1 MHPTYFRIELDNV
14 CDIKTSFNYASAQA
28 LAYKD
33 IIDVKFVSNKGDKNV
48 DRTKKATNL
57 SNEHEVSERN
67 NSNKEIVNAGADN
80 RENIFLLH
88 LSNFELNKLQTQ
100 VKDFV
105 YIIQTDQKYHNAL
118 ADITNQSMI
127 ALIIEPVE
135 SCRNNKTSVIAIAT
149 ATNVYIFDILYLGKV
164 FPDLGRILE
173 AKYPRKVVHNGHKIV
188 DNLQHRQNV
197 NLSGIFDTFVAYC
210 LVSDDKTQRS
220 LEETIQDTLN
230 LPLTYFETEETERNP
245 FKPYKRPLTN
255 ARLSLI
261 AKKALLQLKL
271 AEYILHKQMLKNFHH
286 HCEQISNT
294 YVVKVTLVLCN
305 KQRKSYRFY

>member
-14 CDIKTSFNYASAQA
+14 CDIKTNFNYASAQA
-28 LAYKD
+28 LAYND
-33 IIDVKFVSNKGDKNV
+33 IIDVKFVSNKYDKNV
-48 DRTKKATNL
+48 KVDGIKKAANR
-57 SNEHEVSERN
+57 SNSD
-67 NSNKEIVNAGADN
+67 KEFVNAGTSN
-80 RENIFLLH
+80 RENTFLLR
-88 LSNFELNKLQTQ
+88 LSNVELSKLQSQ

-105 YIIQTDQKYHNAL
+105 YIIQTDKKYHNAL

-164 FPDLGRILE
+164 FPDFGRILE
-173 AKYPRKVVHNGHKIV
+173 TKYPRKIVHNSHCIV
-188 DNLQHRQNV
+188 DHLQHRQNV
-197 NLSGIFDTFVAYC
+197 KLSGIFDTFVAYC
-210 LVSDDKTQRS
+210 LVSDDKTHRS

-230 LPLTYFETEETERNP
+230 MPFTYFVTEETETNP

-255 ARLSLI
+255 AWLSSI

-271 AEYILHKQMLKNFHH
+271 AEYLLHKQMLKNFYL

-294 YVVKVTLVLCN
+294 YVAK
-305 KQRKSYRFY
+305 

>member
-14 CDIKTSFNYASAQA
+14 CDIKTSFNYDSAQA
-28 LAYKD
+28 LAYND

-57 SNEHEVSERN
+57 SNQHEISERN
-67 NSNKEIVNAGADN
+67 NSNKEVVNAGTDN
-80 RENIFLLH
+80 RENTFLLH

-105 YIIQTDQKYHNAL
+105 YIVQTDQKYHNAL
-118 ADITNQSMI
+118 ADITNQSLI

-164 FPDLGRILE
+164 YPDFGRILE
-173 AKYPRKVVHNGHKIV
+173 AKYPRKVVHNSHKIV
-188 DNLQHRQNV
+188 DHLQHRQNV

-210 LVSDDKTQRS
+210 LVSDDKTHRS

-230 LPLTYFETEETERNP
+230 MPLTYFETEETKSNP
-245 FKPYKRPLTN
+245 FTPYKRPLTN
-255 ARLSLI
+255 AWLSLI

-271 AEYILHKQMLKNFHH
+271 AEYILHKRMLKNFYH

-294 YVVKVTLVLCN
+294 YVDK
-305 KQRKSYRFY
+305 